1 MTSSSFEVLIHFR
14 PPLLYCGNFISKHEL
29 PQGQRKKS
37 CIVIRHPAAWPRAV
51 FDLWGCSIYANEL
64 LSSQEQFP
72 EKEGQRFFIMSLGLH
87 HSVWKSLLKVSFY
100 KLQRNERSELRY
112 FLVFQTG
119 NKLFL
124 AWKLIFLL
132 PAHVVHS
139 KMQFHFG
146 SWHDGCFQKVK
157 SNTKG
162 MKWYSGKWNCL
173 SVADSVL
180 LL

>member
-1 MTSSSFEVLIHFR
+1 MDFLSGNSSSNTVFENHSKSLILLLFDLFIICLNIYAKITIHFSGIIEMRLFKWFYTPVTSSSFEVLIHFR

-100 KLQRNERSELRY
+100 NVTSEASY
-112 FLVFQTG
+112 VTF
-119 NKLFL
+119 
-124 AWKLIFLL
+124 
-132 PAHVVHS
+132 
-139 KMQFHFG
+139 
-146 SWHDGCFQKVK
+146 
-157 SNTKG
+157 
-162 MKWYSGKWNCL
+162 
-173 SVADSVL
+173 
-180 LL
+180 